1 MRELPPVYRVARTVV
16 LVYPLIRAVSIGLI
30 LAIAAMVMPAS
41 VRGDAVHLP
50 VIRRDEWP
58 TPPACE
64 PLPNGRDAGEIVL
77 RPGDLPDGYRISL
90 ADEGRIAVDG
100 ETRHSNAYTVYD
112 DGFPYV
118 QPAEFTTQAV
128 VYCTH
133 TGADGDWRN
142 IVDYID
148 ATILDVTGHIQFT
161 NAVRIG
167 DRTHTAYTRTGEQ
180 VYYGSAAQHDNTVTI
195 VFVAG
200 LYDVV
205 TAVDVTTLL
214 RQMESK
220 TR

>member
-1 MRELPPVYRVARTVV
+1 M

-30 LAIAAMVMPAS
+30 LAIAAIVMPAS

-58 TPPACE
+58 TPRACE
-64 PLPNGRDAGEIVL
+64 PFPNRRDAGDVVL
-77 RPGDLPDGYRISL
+77 RPGDLPTGYRLSL
-90 ADEGRIAVDG
+90 SEEGRIAVDG

-133 TGADGDWRN
+133 ARADSDWRN

-180 VYYGSAAQHDNTVTI
+180 IYFGSVAQHDNTVTI

-205 TAVDVTTLL
+205 SAVDVTSLL
-214 RQMESK
+214 RQMERK